1 MSKTTSRRSLLKI
14 AAGGGIAAGLGMSM
28 KSGSEAKPISQWG
41 PQWGHGGHGKKH
53 KRRRGPLSTATVT
66 FGAWA
71 ADIEEPL
78 DRHPNL
84 APLGQ
89 NVHLLIPDEVTI
101 QSDGV
106 VNFIVQG
113 AHQIAIYDHGT
124 RPDDIDIT
132 QLVLPAALA
141 GVPGVEPFLI
151 DDPKNRV
158 YRGVDFSTLPLYSI
172 PPQPGPPPASP
183 QFVTDR
189 VEAVQFPR
197 PGNYLVICTIVFH
210 FMPAPGEFEMF
221 GYVRVTT

>member
-1 MSKTTSRRSLLKI
+1 MSKTTSRRNLLKI

-28 KSGSEAKPISQWG
+28 KSASEAKPIAQWG

-53 KRRRGPLSTATVT
+53 RRVRGALSTATVT

-78 DRHPNL
+78 DRSPNL
-84 APLGQ
+84 APLNR

-101 QSDGV
+101 QSEGV

-124 RPDDIDIT
+124 RPDDIDT
-132 QLVLPAALA
+132 TLLVPPAA
-141 GVPGVEPFLI
+141 GGPPILI
-151 DDPKNRV
+151 NDPKNRI
-158 YRGVDFSTLPLYSI
+158 YRGVDFSTLPNYSV
-172 PPQPGPPPASP
+172 PPPALPPPASP

>member
-28 KSGSEAKPISQWG
+28 KSENARQSQFLNGVLNGAMAAMERNTSGGS
-41 PQWGHGGHGKKH
+41 
-53 KRRRGPLSTATVT
+53 GPLSTATVT

-71 ADIEEPL
+71 AEHRRNHSTEI
-78 DRHPNL
+78 PNL
-84 APLGQ
+84 APLNR

-132 QLVLPAALA
+132 QLVLPA
-141 GVPGVEPFLI
+141 GFWRI
-151 DDPKNRV
+151 PK
-158 YRGVDFSTLPLYSI
+158 
-172 PPQPGPPPASP
+172 
-183 QFVTDR
+183 
-189 VEAVQFPR
+189 E
-197 PGNYLVICTIVFH
+197 
-210 FMPAPGEFEMF
+210 
-221 GYVRVTT
+221 

>member
-28 KSGSEAKPISQWG
+28 KAGSEAKPIPQWG
-41 PQWGHGGHGKKH
+41 PQWGHGSHHKKP

-71 ADIEEPL
+71 AEIEEPL
-78 DRHPNL
+78 DRSPNL
-84 APLGQ
+84 APLDR

-124 RPDDIDIT
+124 RPDDIDT
-132 QLVLPAALA
+132 TLLVRPAA
-141 GVPGVEPFLI
+141 VPPAVPPFLI

-158 YRGVDFSTLPLYSI
+158 YRGVDFSTLPLYSV
-172 PPQPGPPPASP
+172 PPPALPPPASP

-221 GYVRVTT
+221 GYVRVVP